1 MRAPMAIGVSGR
13 STAVRILMLSNLYP
27 PDVEGGAEIL
37 AGEIADG
44 LIRQGHDVTILTS
57 VAHHSTLEPQPH
69 IQRRL
74 RLTGAVRVDRQRPL
88 WRQLDL
94 PYRYYRRWRQ
104 PANART
110 LRRVV
115 AETRPDALYVW
126 EITGLGMTS
135 LLNELPTLR
144 LPVVFH
150 LGSYSMLYARSP
162 ETDQSRLRARWL
174 KRLLIG
180 TAPADAWTSLIA
192 VSATVKAAYAQV
204 GFDPARIEVIH
215 NGIAPRFFESP
226 STRPNNQTGPLRL
239 LSVGR
244 LCPEKGILTALK
256 ALALLAGSMTTDS
269 RVACQL
275 DVVGDGDPAYQ
286 RELLAYVRDQR
297 LAEYVTFHGRVS
309 QDRLIEFYDQSDLLL
324 NTALWAEPFGL
335 TTVEA
340 MARGLPVIGSRVG
353 GTAEIIT
360 PGVNGVLTPP
370 GDEGALAAAI
380 QRLAADPTLRA
391 RLASAARRTAE
402 ERFTIEENVRRVAR
416 HLERAVAGDP
426 TNRSNRAILAD
437 TDTATDAAYRAET
450 CTAPEGAR
458 RAVG

>member
-1 MRAPMAIGVSGR
+1 MRAPTTIGASGR

-44 LIRQGHDVTILTS
+44 LIRRGHDVTVLTS
-57 VAHHSTLEPQPH
+57 ESRLPALEPQPH
-69 IQRRL
+69 VQRRL
-74 RLTGAVRVDRQRPL
+74 RLAGAARVDRSRPL
-88 WRQLDL
+88 WRQLGL

-135 LLNELPTLR
+135 LLRELATLR

-150 LGSYSMLYARSP
+150 LGSYSLLYARSP
-162 ETDQSRLRARWL
+162 ETGQSQLRARWL
-174 KRLLIG
+174 KRRLIG
-180 TAPADAWTSLIA
+180 TIPPGAWTSLIA
-192 VSATVKAAYAQV
+192 VSGAIKEAYARA

-215 NGIAPRFFESP
+215 NGITPRFFETP
-226 STRPNNQTGPLRL
+226 SARPDDQTGPLRL

-244 LCPEKGILTALK
+244 LCPEKGVLTALK
-256 ALALLAGSMTTDS
+256 ALALLTDGDF
-269 RVACQL
+269 RL
-275 DVVGDGDPAYQ
+275 DIVGDGDPAYLRQ
-286 RELLAYVRDQR
+286 LRAYVHDQR
-297 LAEYVTFHGRVS
+297 LTDRVSFHGRVS
-309 QDRLIEFYDQSDLLL
+309 QERLIEFYDRSDVLL

-340 MARGLPVIGSRVG
+340 MARGLPVTGSRVG
-353 GTAEIIT
+353 GTVEIIT

-370 GDEGALAAAI
+370 GDEDALAAAI
-380 QRLAADPTLRA
+380 RRLAADPALRM
-391 RLASAARRTAE
+391 RLAGAARRTAQ

-416 HLERAVAGDP
+416 HLQRAVAGDP
-426 TNRSNRAILAD
+426 AD
-437 TDTATDAAYRAET
+437 TDLTDTNPANRAET
-450 CTAPEGAR
+450 CMAPHGAR

>member
-1 MRAPMAIGVSGR
+1 MRAPMSIGVSGR

-44 LIRQGHDVTILTS
+44 LIRQGHDVTVLTS
-57 VAHHSTLEPQPH
+57 ESHLSAQSPLPH

-74 RLTGAVRVDRQRPL
+74 RLAGAARVDRQRPL

-94 PYRYYRRWRQ
+94 PYRYFRRWRQ

-150 LGSYSMLYARSP
+150 LGSYSLLYARSP

-180 TAPADAWTSLIA
+180 TVPPDAWTSLIA
-192 VSATVKAAYAQV
+192 VSATVKAAYARA
-204 GFDPARIEVIH
+204 GFDPSRIEVIH
-215 NGIAPRFFESP
+215 NGVAPRFFATP
-226 STRPNNQTGPLRL
+226 STRPDDQAEPLRL

-244 LCPEKGILTALK
+244 LCPEKGVLSALK
-256 ALALLAGSMTTDS
+256 ALALLNDGD
-269 RVACQL
+269 VQL
-275 DVVGDGDPAYQ
+275 DIVGDGDPAYQ
-286 RELLAYVRDQR
+286 RELLAYARDQR
-297 LAEYVTFHGRVS
+297 LADRVTFHGRVS
-309 QDRLIEFYDQSDLLL
+309 QDRLIAFYDQSDLLL

-340 MARGLPVIGSRVG
+340 MARGLAVIGSRVG
-353 GTAEIIT
+353 GTEEIIT

-370 GDEGALAAAI
+370 GDERALAAAI
-380 QRLAADPTLRA
+380 QRLAADPALRA

-416 HLERAVAGDP
+416 HLEHAVAGDP
-426 TNRSNRAILAD
+426 TNRANRANQAD
-437 TDTATDAAYRAET
+437 TDPDTDPDTDAAIRAET

>member
-1 MRAPMAIGVSGR
+1 MRAPTTIGVSGR
-13 STAVRILMLSNLYP
+13 SIPVRILMLSNLYP

-44 LIRQGHDVTILTS
+44 LIRRGHDVTILTS
-57 VAHHSTLEPQPH
+57 VARLSALESQPH
-69 IQRRL
+69 VLRRL
-74 RLTGAVRVDRQRPL
+74 RLAGAARVDRARPL

-115 AETRPDALYVW
+115 AETQPDALYVW

-135 LLNELPTLR
+135 LLRELPALR

-150 LGSYSMLYARSP
+150 LGSYSLLYARSP
-162 ETDQSRLRARWL
+162 ETDQSQLRARWL
-174 KRLLIG
+174 KRRLIG
-180 TAPADAWTSLIA
+180 TIPPDAWTSLIA
-192 VSATVKAAYAQV
+192 VSAAVKDAYAQA

-215 NGIAPRFFESP
+215 NGIAPRFFEAP
-226 STRPNNQTGPLRL
+226 STRPNIQTGPLRL

-244 LCPEKGILTALK
+244 LCPEKGVLTALK
-256 ALALLAGSMTTDS
+256 ALALLRDGDFH
-269 RVACQL
+269 L
-275 DVVGDGDPAYQ
+275 DIVGDGDPAYQ
-286 RELLAYVRDQR
+286 RELRAYVRDQR
-297 LAEYVTFHGRVS
+297 LADHVTFHGRVS
-309 QDRLIEFYDQSDLLL
+309 QDRLIEFYDRSDLLL

-340 MARGLPVIGSRVG
+340 MARGLVVIGSRVG
-353 GTAEIIT
+353 GTTEIIT

-370 GDEGALAAAI
+370 GDEQALAAAI
-380 QRLAADPTLRA
+380 PRLAADPALRA
-391 RLASAARRTAE
+391 RLASAARRMAE
-402 ERFTIEENVRRVAR
+402 ERFTIAENVRRVAR
-416 HLERAVAGDP
+416 HLQRAVAGD
-426 TNRSNRAILAD
+426 LAD
-437 TDTATDAAYRAET
+437 TDLADTDLAGSDPAASAET
-450 CTAPEGAR
+450 CMAPHGAR